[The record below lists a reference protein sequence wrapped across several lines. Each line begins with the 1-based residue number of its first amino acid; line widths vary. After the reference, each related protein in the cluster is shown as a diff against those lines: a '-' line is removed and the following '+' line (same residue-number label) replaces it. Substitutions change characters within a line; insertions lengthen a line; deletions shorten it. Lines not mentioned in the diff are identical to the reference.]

1 MENHTGQDSGLGYRP
16 EEYRRFR
23 SYGVWLLVLFSLFY
37 ATLYCT
43 RLNLAN
49 AGAKMME
56 ELSLTSGQIG
66 ILTACLF
73 WGYAAGNLFGGRWT
87 ELLGAKRSIIISAA
101 LSIVINVVFGFTD
114 LFALMAVLWAAN
126 GFVQALSWP
135 AGCAMIAN
143 WWPSVH
149 RGFAIGF
156 ASAFAGFGQ
165 AMATAAVALSFL
177 LLPDLGW
184 RGAFWLPAA
193 LPFVF
198 LLVFILCTRESPKRA
213 GLPEYRE
220 ENTELR
226 KNEEAMAALV
236 RTHGKL
242 YPYQY
247 LLRNFRFVLVQ
258 LIHIFIGIARYGLL
272 TWIPLYFVERFG
284 VDIMEGL
291 FTSLALPV
299 GMGIG
304 SLVLPTFTDRIP
316 NRMQVVPA
324 AAIISAATVIGFLFL
339 DPRTSAGLLLTE
351 ILLFIAGFFVYAIAA
366 VLNTVTSDISGRVL
380 AGTGNGIMGFCGYL
394 GAGLQSLVYG
404 LVIHLSGWN
413 MVFVSI
419 TVFLM
424 LCAALALLTLRSIG
438 AK

>member
-1 MENHTGQDSGLGYRP
+1 MEKHTGQDSGLGYRP
-16 EEYRRFR
+16 EELRRFR
-23 SYGVWLLVLFSLFY
+23 SSGSILLILFSLFY

-49 AGAKMME
+49 AGAKLME
-56 ELSLTSGQIG
+56 ELSLTSSQIG
-66 ILTACLF
+66 VLTACLF

-87 ELLGAKRSIIISAA
+87 EYIGAKRSIVLSAA
-101 LSIVINVVFGFTD
+101 LSIIINIIFGFTGS
-114 LFALMAVLWAAN
+114 FILMAVLWTAN

-135 AGCAMIAN
+135 AGCALIAN
-143 WWPSVH
+143 WWPSEH

-165 AMATAAVALSFL
+165 ALATAAVAVSFL
-177 LLPDLGW
+177 VLPDLGW
-184 RGAFWLPAA
+184 RGAFWLPAV

-198 LLVFILCTRESPKRA
+198 LLVFIFCTREAPKDI

-220 ENTELR
+220 ENAELR
-226 KNEEAMAALV
+226 ENEEEMAALV

-242 YPYQY
+242 YPYVF
-247 LLRNFRFVLVQ
+247 LLKNLRFLTAQ

-284 VDIMEGL
+284 VDIMQGL
-291 FTSLALPV
+291 FTSLALPI

-304 SLVLPTFTDRIP
+304 SLVLPTLTDHIK
-316 NRMQVVPA
+316 NRMLVVPA
-324 AAIISAATVIGFLFL
+324 AALISAAAVLGFLFL
-339 DPRTSAGLLLTE
+339 DPRSAVGLLITE

-366 VLNTVTSDISGRVL
+366 VLNAVTSDISGRVL

-419 TVFLM
+419 TALLV
-424 LCAALALLTLRSIG
+424 LCAVLA
-438 AK
+438 AVPKK

>member
-23 SYGVWLLVLFSLFY
+23 RSGSILLILFSLFY

-49 AGAKMME
+49 AGAQLMK
-56 ELSLTSGQIG
+56 ELSLSSGQIG
-66 ILTACLF
+66 VLTACLF
-73 WGYAAGNLFGGRWT
+73 WGYATGNLFGGRWT
-87 ELLGAKRSIIISAA
+87 EFLGAKRSIVLSAA
-101 LSIVINVVFGFTD
+101 LSILINIIFGFTGS
-114 LFALMAVLWAAN
+114 FMLMAVLWAAN

-135 AGCAMIAN
+135 AGCALIAN
-143 WWPSVH
+143 WWPSEH

-165 AMATAAVALSFL
+165 AMATAAVAFSFM
-177 LLPDLGW
+177 LLPGLGW
-184 RGAFWLPAA
+184 RSAFWLPAV
-193 LPFVF
+193 LPFLF
-198 LLVFILCTRESPKRA
+198 LLVFVLCTRESPKRI

-226 KNEEAMAALV
+226 ENEEAMAALV

-242 YPYQY
+242 YPYVF
-247 LLRNFRFVLVQ
+247 LLKNLRFLTAQ

-284 VDIMEGL
+284 VDIMQGL

-304 SLVLPTFTDRIP
+304 SLVLPTLTDHIK
-316 NRMQVVPA
+316 NRMRVVPA
-324 AAIISAATVIGFLFL
+324 AALISAAAVLGFLFL
-339 DPRTSAGLLLTE
+339 DPRSSLGLMITE

-366 VLNTVTSDISGRVL
+366 VLNAVTSDISGRVL

-413 MVFVSI
+413 MVFASI
-419 TVFLM
+419 TAFLV
-424 LCAALALLTLRSIG
+424 LCAVLAALP
-438 AK
+438 KK

>member
-1 MENHTGQDSGLGYRP
+1 MEAQKGQDNGLGYSP
-16 EEYRRFR
+16 EAYVRFR
-23 SYGVWLLVLFSLFY
+23 SSGIRLLVLFSVFY
-37 ATLYCT
+37 ATFYCT

-56 ELSLTSGQIG
+56 ELGLTSGEIG
-66 ILTACLF
+66 VLTACLF
-73 WGYAAGNLFGGRWT
+73 WGYAAGNLLGGRWT
-87 ELLGAKRSIIISAA
+87 ELLGVKLSVVISAA
-101 LSIVINVVFGFTD
+101 FSIALNVTFGFTGSF
-114 LFALMAVLWAAN
+114 LLMAVLWAAN
-126 GFVQALSWP
+126 GFVQALCWP

-165 AMATAAVALSFL
+165 ALAAAMVAVSFMI
-177 LLPDLGW
+177 LPSLGW
-184 RGAFWLPAA
+184 RSAFFLPAL
-193 LPFVF
+193 LPLVF
-198 LLVFILCTRESPKRA
+198 LLIFILFTRESPEA
-213 GLPEYRE
+213 IGLPGYRE
-220 ENTELR
+220 ENPELR
-226 KNEEAMAALV
+226 ENEEEMDALV
-236 RTHGKL
+236 RTHGKW
-242 YPYQY
+242 YPYLY
-247 LLRNFRFVLVQ
+247 LLRNVRFVVVQ

-304 SLVLPTFTDRIP
+304 SLILPTMTDRFR
-316 NRMQVVPA
+316 NRMRVVPLSA
-324 AAIISAATVIGFLFL
+324 FISAAAVLGFLFL
-339 DPRTSAGLLLTE
+339 DPRTSAGLILTE
-351 ILLFIAGFFVYAIAA
+351 ILLFTAGFFIYAIAA
-366 VLNTVTSDISGRVL
+366 VLNTVTSDLCGRVL

-404 LVIHLSGWN
+404 LIIHVSGWN

-419 TVFLM
+419 TVL
-424 LCAALALLTLRSIG
+424 LVVSAVLAAAPGKRRAL
-438 AK
+438 

>member
-1 MENHTGQDSGLGYRP
+1 MEKHTGQDSGLGYRP
-16 EEYRRFR
+16 EELRRFR
-23 SYGVWLLVLFSLFY
+23 SSGSILLILFSLFY

-49 AGAKMME
+49 AGAKLME
-56 ELSLTSGQIG
+56 ELSLTSSQIG
-66 ILTACLF
+66 VLTACLF

-87 ELLGAKRSIIISAA
+87 EYIGAKRSIVLSAA
-101 LSIVINVVFGFTD
+101 LSIIINIIFGFTGS
-114 LFALMAVLWAAN
+114 FILMAVLWTAN

-135 AGCAMIAN
+135 AGCALIAN
-143 WWPSVH
+143 WWPSEH

-165 AMATAAVALSFL
+165 ALATAAVAVSFL
-177 LLPDLGW
+177 VLPDLGW
-184 RGAFWLPAA
+184 RGAFWLPAV

-198 LLVFILCTRESPKRA
+198 LLVFIFCTREAPKDI

-220 ENTELR
+220 ENAELR
-226 KNEEAMAALV
+226 ENEEEMAALV

-242 YPYQY
+242 YPYVF
-247 LLRNFRFVLVQ
+247 LLKNLRFLTAQ

-284 VDIMEGL
+284 VDIMQGL

-304 SLVLPTFTDRIP
+304 SLVLPTLTDHIK
-316 NRMQVVPA
+316 NRMLVVPA
-324 AAIISAATVIGFLFL
+324 AALISAAAVLGFLFL
-339 DPRTSAGLLLTE
+339 DPRSAVGLLITE

-366 VLNTVTSDISGRVL
+366 VLNAVTSDISGRVL

-419 TVFLM
+419 TALLV
-424 LCAALALLTLRSIG
+424 LCAVLA
-438 AK
+438 AVPKK

>member
-1 MENHTGQDSGLGYRP
+1 MEKHTGQDSGLGYRP
-16 EEYRRFR
+16 EELRRFR
-23 SYGVWLLVLFSLFY
+23 SSGSILLILFSLFY

-49 AGAKMME
+49 AGAKLME
-56 ELSLTSGQIG
+56 ELSLTSSQIG
-66 ILTACLF
+66 VLTACLF

-87 ELLGAKRSIIISAA
+87 EYIGAKRSIVLSAA
-101 LSIVINVVFGFTD
+101 LSIIINIIFGFTGS
-114 LFALMAVLWAAN
+114 FTLMAVLWTAN

-135 AGCAMIAN
+135 AGCALIAN
-143 WWPSVH
+143 WWPSEH

-165 AMATAAVALSFL
+165 ALATAAVAVSFL
-177 LLPDLGW
+177 VLPDLGW
-184 RGAFWLPAA
+184 RGAFWLPAV

-198 LLVFILCTRESPKRA
+198 LLVFIFCTREAPKDI

-220 ENTELR
+220 ENAELR
-226 KNEEAMAALV
+226 ENEEEMAALV

-242 YPYQY
+242 YPYVF
-247 LLRNFRFVLVQ
+247 LLKNLRFLTAQ

-284 VDIMEGL
+284 VDIMQGL

-304 SLVLPTFTDRIP
+304 SLVLPTLTDHIK
-316 NRMQVVPA
+316 NRMLVVPA
-324 AAIISAATVIGFLFL
+324 AALISAAAVLGFLFL
-339 DPRTSAGLLLTE
+339 DPRSAVGLLITE

-366 VLNTVTSDISGRVL
+366 VLNAVTSDISGRVL

-419 TVFLM
+419 TALLV
-424 LCAALALLTLRSIG
+424 LCAVLA
-438 AK
+438 AVPKK